1 MDTFLVGNGG
11 GFSGDRVDAP
21 IPVMRSLVARGLP
34 AALFFETLGE
44 RTVALAQ
51 LERRR
56 DPELG
61 YEPMLERLLEPVLR
75 DAVTHRIP
83 ILGNFGAANP
93 PAAGR
98 LVARLAMRLGLPECR
113 IAVVTGD
120 DVTTS
125 IALDQLPVHEADDSL
140 DMKSARLVSANAY
153 IGAEPL
159 VEALRQGADVVV
171 AGRTS
176 DPALAIAPLAHH
188 FGWDFGD
195 WERLAVGA
203 ACGHLLEC
211 GSQVTG
217 GVFWDPG
224 CKDIPDPWNIGFPIA
239 EVSAEGGLVIT
250 KPEDTGGVV
259 DLRTVKEQLLYELH
273 DPARYVTPDV
283 VLDITGCAAEQ
294 VGKDRVALRGMR
306 GHSRP
311 DTLKVTACF
320 EGTWLGEG
328 EVSVAGPNALAR
340 AKATAEVLHRR
351 LAMRGLPV
359 RARVD
364 LIGVA
369 SVHDSDDGALW
380 RGYQGPEPPEVRIRL
395 AAEGSDRDAVD
406 QAAREVLALLCCG
419 TAGTGGAR
427 WRLTPRILTRSYLVL
442 RERVPT
448 HVVVKAAREMATATS
463 LAR

>member
-1 MDTFLVGNGG
+1 MTFLVGNGG

-21 IPVMRSLVARGLP
+21 IPVVRSLVARGLP
-34 AALFFETLGE
+34 AAMFFETLGE

-61 YEPMLERLLEPVLR
+61 YEPMLERLLEPILADCFR
-75 DAVTHRIP
+75 HRIP

-93 PAAGR
+93 PAAAR
-98 LVARLAMRLGLPECR
+98 LVARLALRLGLPGLK
-113 IAVVTGD
+113 IAVIGGD
-120 DVTTS
+120 DVMGS
-125 IALDQLPVHEADDSL
+125 IALDQLPVHEADGSIDT
-140 DMKSARLVSANAY
+140 KSARLVAANAY

-176 DPALAIAPLAHH
+176 DPALAIAPLVHH
-188 FGWDFGD
+188 FGWSFDD
-195 WERLAVGA
+195 WQKLAVGA

-224 CKDIPDPWNIGFPIA
+224 CKDIPDPANIGFPIA
-239 EVSAEGGLVIT
+239 EVTAEGGLVIT
-250 KPEDTGGVV
+250 KPEDTGGIV
-259 DLRTVKEQLLYELH
+259 DLRTIKEQLLYELH
-273 DPARYVTPDV
+273 DPSHYITPDV
-283 VLDITGCAAEQ
+283 VLDISGCTVEQ
-294 VGKDRVALRGMR
+294 VGKDRVAIHGLRG
-306 GHSRP
+306 HPRP
-311 DTLKVTACF
+311 ETLKVTASF
-320 EGTWLGEG
+320 EGSWLGEG

-340 AKATAEVLHRR
+340 ARATADVLLRR
-351 LAMRGLPV
+351 LEMRRLGV

-369 SVHDSDDGALW
+369 SVLDSDDGALW
-380 RGYQGPEPPEVRIRL
+380 RGYDGPEPPEVRIRL
-395 AAEGSDRDAVD
+395 AAEGADRDAVD

-448 HVVVKAAREMATATS
+448 TVRVRTAQEM
-463 LAR
+463 LA

>member
-1 MDTFLVGNGG
+1 MSNIFLVGNGA

-21 IPVMRSLVARGLP
+21 IPVVRSLVRRGLP

-61 YEPMLERLLEPVLR
+61 YEPMLERLLEPVLADCFR
-75 DAVTHRIP
+75 HRIP

-93 PAAGR
+93 PAAAR
-98 LVARLAMRLGLPECR
+98 LIARLALRLGLPDLR
-113 IAVVTGD
+113 IAVVAGD
-120 DVTTS
+120 DVKDS
-125 IALDQLPVHEADDSL
+125 IALDQLPVHEADGSIDTR
-140 DMKSARLVSANAY
+140 SARLVAANAY

-176 DPALAIAPLAHH
+176 DPALAIAPLVHH
-188 FGWDFGD
+188 FGWRLDD
-195 WERLAVGA
+195 WEKLAVGA

-224 CKDIPDPWNIGFPIA
+224 FKDIPDPANIGFPIA
-239 EVSAEGGLVIT
+239 EVTAEGGLVIT
-250 KPEDTGGVV
+250 KPEDTGGIV

-273 DPARYVTPDV
+273 DPAHYITPDV
-283 VLDITGCAAEQ
+283 VLDITGCTLEQ
-294 VGKDRVALRGMR
+294 VGKDRVAVRGLRGKPA
-306 GHSRP
+306 P
-311 DTLKVTACF
+311 DTLKVTASF
-320 EGTWLGEG
+320 EGSWLGEG

-340 AKATAEVLHRR
+340 ARATADVLLERLRR
-351 LAMRGLPV
+351 RGLNV

-380 RGYQGPEPPEVRIRL
+380 RGYEGPEPPDIRIRL

-448 HVVVKAAREMATATS
+448 SVTTRTAREIAA
-463 LAR
+463 

>member
-1 MDTFLVGNGG
+1 MSSSGGTFLVGNGA

-21 IPVMRSLVARGLP
+21 IPVVRSLVRRGLP

-56 DPELG
+56 DPSLG
-61 YEPMLERLLEPVLR
+61 YEPMLERLLESVLA
-75 DAVTHRIP
+75 DCHAHRIP

-93 PAAGR
+93 PAAAR
-98 LVARLAMRLGLPECR
+98 VVAALAVRLGLPALR
-113 IAVVTGD
+113 IAVVAGD
-120 DVTTS
+120 DVMDS
-125 IALDQLPVHEADDSL
+125 IALDQLPVHEADGSIDL
-140 DMKSARLVSANAY
+140 RAARLVAANAY

-159 VEALRQGADVVV
+159 VRALADGADVVV

-188 FGWDFGD
+188 FGWAWDD
-195 WERLAVGA
+195 WEKLAVGA

-224 CKDIPDPWNIGFPIA
+224 FKDIPDPADIGFPIA
-239 EVSAEGGLVIT
+239 EVTAAGGLTIT
-250 KPEDTGGVV
+250 KPEGTGGVV

-273 DPARYVTPDV
+273 DPARYITPDV
-283 VLDITGCAAEQ
+283 VLDIAGCSLEQ
-294 VGKDRVALRGMR
+294 SGPDRVAVRGLRG
-306 GHSRP
+306 HPAP

-320 EGTWLGEG
+320 KGSWLGEG

-340 AKATAEVLHRR
+340 AKATADVLLERLRR
-351 LAMRGLPV
+351 RGLAV

-364 LIGVA
+364 LIGVS

-380 RGYQGPEPPEVRIRL
+380 RGYAGPEPDEIRIRL
-395 AAEGSDRDAVD
+395 AAEGADRDAVD
-406 QAAREVLALLCCG
+406 QAAREVLAMLCCG

-427 WRLTPRILTRSYLVL
+427 WRVTPRILTRSHLVL

-448 HVVVKAAREMATATS
+448 AVSVRTAAEIVR
-463 LAR
+463 

>member
-1 MDTFLVGNGG
+1 MTFLVGNGG

-21 IPVMRSLVARGLP
+21 IPVVRSLVARGLP
-34 AALFFETLGE
+34 AAMFFETLGE

-61 YEPMLERLLEPVLR
+61 YEPMLERLLEPILADCFR
-75 DAVTHRIP
+75 ARIP

-93 PAAGR
+93 PAAAR
-98 LVARLAMRLGLPECR
+98 LVARLALRLGLPDLK
-113 IAVVTGD
+113 IAVVGGD
-120 DVTTS
+120 DVMGS
-125 IALDQLPVHEADDSL
+125 IALDQLPVHEADGSIDT
-140 DMKSARLVSANAY
+140 KSARLVAANAY

-159 VEALRQGADVVV
+159 VEALRLGADVVV

-176 DPALAIAPLAHH
+176 DPALAIAPLVHH
-188 FGWDFGD
+188 FGWSFED
-195 WERLAVGA
+195 WEKLAVGA

-224 CKDIPDPWNIGFPIA
+224 FKDIPDPANLGFPIA
-239 EVSAEGGLVIT
+239 EVTAEGGLVIT
-250 KPEDTGGVV
+250 KPEDTGGIV
-259 DLRTVKEQLLYELH
+259 DLRTIKEQLLYELH
-273 DPARYVTPDV
+273 DPAHYITPDV
-283 VLDITGCAAEQ
+283 VLDISQCHVEQ
-294 VGKDRVALRGMR
+294 VGKDRVAIHGLRGR
-306 GHSRP
+306 ARP
-311 DTLKVTACF
+311 ETLKVTASF
-320 EGTWLGEG
+320 EGSWLGEG

-340 AKATAEVLHRR
+340 ARATADVLLRR
-351 LAMRGLPV
+351 LEMRALGV

-364 LIGVA
+364 LIGIA
-369 SVHDSDDGALW
+369 SVLDSDDGALW
-380 RGYQGPEPPEVRIRL
+380 RGYEGPEPPEVRIRL
-395 AAEGSDRDAVD
+395 AAEGADRDNVD
-406 QAAREVLALLCCG
+406 QAAREVLAMLCCG

-448 HVVVKAAREMATATS
+448 SVVVRAAQE
-463 LAR
+463 LA

>member
-1 MDTFLVGNGG
+1 MSPFLVGNGA

-21 IPVMRSLVARGLP
+21 IPVVRSLVQRGLP
-34 AALFFETLGE
+34 AAMFFEVLGE

-61 YEPMLERLLEPVLR
+61 YEPMLERLLAPILK
-75 DAVTHRIP
+75 DCADHRIP

-93 PAAGR
+93 PAAAR
-98 LVARLAMRLGLPECR
+98 LIARLALRLGLPKLR
-113 IAVVTGD
+113 IAVVYGD
-120 DVTTS
+120 DVKDS
-125 IALDQLPVHEADDSL
+125 IALDQLPVHEADGSIDTGNA
-140 DMKSARLVSANAY
+140 KLVAANAY

-159 VEALRQGADVVV
+159 VQALRDGADVVV

-176 DPALAIAPLAHH
+176 DPALAIAPLVHH
-188 FGWDFGD
+188 FGWSLQD
-195 WERLAVGA
+195 WQKLAVGA

-224 CKDIPDPWNIGFPIA
+224 RKDIPDPANIGFPIA
-239 EVSAEGGLVIT
+239 EVTADGGLVIT
-250 KPEDTGGVV
+250 KPADTGGVV

-273 DPARYVTPDV
+273 DPSTYITPDV
-283 VLDITGCAAEQ
+283 VLDITGCSLEQ
-294 VGKDRVALRGMR
+294 VGKDRVAVHGLRG
-306 GHSRP
+306 RP
-311 DTLKVTACF
+311 APETLKVTASF
-320 EGTWLGEG
+320 EGSWLGEG
-328 EVSVAGPNALAR
+328 EVSVAGPNALGR
-340 AKATAEVLHRR
+340 AKATADVLLQR
-351 LAMRGLPV
+351 LKLRGLPV

-369 SVHDSDDGALW
+369 SVHDNDDGALW
-380 RGYQGPEPPEVRIRL
+380 RGYDGPEPPEVRIRL
-395 AAEGSDRDAVD
+395 AAEGADKDAVD

-448 HVVVKAAREMATATS
+448 RFTVQTAQEMVA
-463 LAR
+463 

>member
-1 MDTFLVGNGG
+1 MSGGTFLVGNGA

-21 IPVMRSLVARGLP
+21 VPVVRSLVRRGLP

-56 DPELG
+56 DPALG
-61 YEPMLERLLEPVLR
+61 YEPMLERLLEPVLADCHR
-75 DAVTHRIP
+75 HRIP

-93 PAAGR
+93 PAAAR
-98 LVARLAMRLGLPECR
+98 VVAALAVRLGLPGLR
-113 IAVVTGD
+113 IAIVTGD
-120 DVTTS
+120 DVKDS
-125 IALDQLPVHEADDSL
+125 VSLDQLPVHEADGSIDL
-140 DMKSARLVSANAY
+140 RSARLVAANAY

-159 VEALRQGADVVV
+159 VRALAEGADVVV

-176 DPALAIAPLAHH
+176 DPALAIAPLVHH
-188 FGWDFGD
+188 FGWAWDD
-195 WERLAVGA
+195 WDKLAVGA

-224 CKDIPDPWNIGFPIA
+224 FKDIPDPANIGFPIA
-239 EVSAEGGLVIT
+239 EVTGAGGLVIT
-250 KPEDTGGVV
+250 KPEGTGGVV

-273 DPARYVTPDV
+273 DPARYITPDV
-283 VLDITGCAAEQ
+283 VLDITGCALEQ
-294 VGKDRVALRGMR
+294 EGPDRVAVRGLRG
-306 GHSRP
+306 HPAP

-320 EGTWLGEG
+320 EGSWLGEG

-340 AKATAEVLHRR
+340 AKATADVLLERLRR
-351 LAMRGLPV
+351 RGLPV
-359 RARVD
+359 RARAD
-364 LIGVA
+364 LIGVS

-380 RGYQGPEPPEVRIRL
+380 RAHQGPEPNEIRVRL
-395 AAEGSDRDAVD
+395 AAEGADRDAVD
-406 QAAREVLALLCCG
+406 QAAREALALLCCG

-427 WRLTPRILTRSYLVL
+427 WRVTPRILTRSHLVL

-448 HVVVKAAREMATATS
+448 GVAVRTAGEI
-463 LAR
+463 AG

>member
-1 MDTFLVGNGG
+1 MSDTFLVGNGA

-21 IPVMRSLVARGLP
+21 IPVVRTMIRRGLP

-56 DPELG
+56 DPEAG
-61 YEPMLERLLEPVLR
+61 YEPMLERLLEPVLADCFR
-75 DAVTHRIP
+75 HRIP
-83 ILGNFGAANP
+83 ILGNYGAANP
-93 PAAGR
+93 PAAAR
-98 LVARLAMRLGLPECR
+98 LIARLAMRLGLPELR
-113 IAVVTGD
+113 IGLVTGD
-120 DVTTS
+120 DVMGR
-125 IALDQLPVHEADDSL
+125 IALDQLPVHEADGSL
-140 DMKSARLVSANAY
+140 DMRSARLVAANAY
-153 IGAEPL
+153 IGARPL
-159 VEALRQGADVVV
+159 AEALARGADVVV

-176 DPALAIAPLAHH
+176 DPALAIAPLMHH
-188 FGWDFGD
+188 FGWGWED
-195 WERLAVGA
+195 WQRLAVGA

-224 CKDIPDPWNIGFPIA
+224 FKDIPDPANIGFPIA
-239 EVSAEGGLVIT
+239 EVTAEGGLVIT
-250 KPEDTGGVV
+250 KAEDTGGLV

-283 VLDITGCAAEQ
+283 VLDITGCTLEQ
-294 VGKDRVALRGMR
+294 AGKDRVAVRGLRG
-306 GHSRP
+306 HP
-311 DTLKVTACF
+311 APETLKVTASF
-320 EGTWLGEG
+320 EGSWLGEG

-340 AKATAEVLHRR
+340 ARATAEVLLERLRR
-351 LAMRGLPV
+351 RGLQV

-380 RGYQGPEPPEVRIRL
+380 RGYTGPEPPEVRIRL
-395 AAEGSDRDAVD
+395 AAEGWDRDAVD

-419 TAGTGGAR
+419 AAGTGGAR
-427 WRLTPRILTRSYLVL
+427 WRTTPRILTRSYLVL

-448 HVVVKAAREMATATS
+448 SVSVRSAEEIAA
-463 LAR
+463 

>member
-1 MDTFLVGNGG
+1 MSTTFLVGNGG

-21 IPVMRSLVARGLP
+21 IPVVRTLVRRGLP

-56 DPELG
+56 DPSLG
-61 YEPMLERLLEPVLR
+61 YEPMLERLLEPILADCFR
-75 DAVTHRIP
+75 HRIP
-83 ILGNFGAANP
+83 ILGNYGAANP
-93 PAAGR
+93 PAAAA
-98 LVARLAMRLGLPECR
+98 LVARLALRLGLPDLK
-113 IAVVTGD
+113 IGLVTGD
-120 DVTTS
+120 DVSTS

-140 DMKSARLVSANAY
+140 DMKAARLVAANAY

-159 VEALRQGADVVV
+159 VRALAEGADVVV

-176 DPALAIAPLAHH
+176 DPALAIAPLVHH
-188 FGWDFGD
+188 FGWSWDD
-195 WERLAVGA
+195 WQRLAVGA

-224 CKDIPDPWNIGFPIA
+224 FKDIPDPANIGFPIA
-239 EVSAEGGLVIT
+239 EVTDDGGLVIT
-250 KPEDTGGVV
+250 KAEDTGGLV

-273 DPARYVTPDV
+273 DPAHYITPDV
-283 VLDITGCAAEQ
+283 VLDITGCGLEQ
-294 VGKDRVALRGMR
+294 VGKDRVAVHGLRGR
-306 GHSRP
+306 ARP
-311 DTLKVTACF
+311 DTLKVTASF
-320 EGTWLGEG
+320 EGSWLGEG

-340 AKATAEVLHRR
+340 AKATAEVLLQRMT
-351 LAMRGLPV
+351 LRGLPV
-359 RARVD
+359 RTRVD

-395 AAEGSDRDAVD
+395 AAEGADRDAVD

-448 HVVVKAAREMATATS
+448 AVSVRTAKEIAS
-463 LAR
+463 

>member
-1 MDTFLVGNGG
+1 MSNIFLVGNGA

-21 IPVMRSLVARGLP
+21 IPVVRSLVRRGLP

-61 YEPMLERLLEPVLR
+61 YEPMLERLLEPVLADCFR
-75 DAVTHRIP
+75 HRIP

-93 PAAGR
+93 PAAAR
-98 LVARLAMRLGLPECR
+98 LIARLALRLGLPDLR
-113 IAVVTGD
+113 IAVVAGD
-120 DVTTS
+120 DVKDS
-125 IALDQLPVHEADDSL
+125 IALDQLPVHEADGSIDTR
-140 DMKSARLVSANAY
+140 SARLVAANAY

-176 DPALAIAPLAHH
+176 DPALAIAPLVHH
-188 FGWDFGD
+188 FGWRLDD
-195 WERLAVGA
+195 WEKLAVGA

-224 CKDIPDPWNIGFPIA
+224 FKDIPDPANIGFPIA
-239 EVSAEGGLVIT
+239 EVTAEGGLVIT
-250 KPEDTGGVV
+250 KPEDTGGIV

-273 DPARYVTPDV
+273 DPAHYITPDV
-283 VLDITGCAAEQ
+283 VLDITGCTLEQ
-294 VGKDRVALRGMR
+294 VGKDRVAVRGLRGKPA
-306 GHSRP
+306 P
-311 DTLKVTACF
+311 DTLKVTASF
-320 EGTWLGEG
+320 EGSWLGEG

-340 AKATAEVLHRR
+340 ARATADVLLERLRR
-351 LAMRGLPV
+351 RGLNV

-380 RGYQGPEPPEVRIRL
+380 RGYEGPEPPDIRIRL

-448 HVVVKAAREMATATS
+448 SVSTRTAREIAA
-463 LAR
+463 

>member
-1 MDTFLVGNGG
+1 MTATFLVGNGA

-21 IPVMRSLVARGLP
+21 IPVVRTLIRRGLP
-34 AALFFETLGE
+34 AALFFEVLGE

-61 YEPMLERLLEPVLR
+61 YEPMLERLLAPILA
-75 DAVTHRIP
+75 DCFQARIP
-83 ILGNFGAANP
+83 ILGNYGAANP
-93 PAAGR
+93 AAAAR
-98 LVARLAMRLGLPECR
+98 LVARLALRLGLPDLK
-113 IAVVTGD
+113 VGLVLGD
-120 DVTTS
+120 DVTGS

-140 DMKSARLVSANAY
+140 DMKAARLVAANAY

-159 VEALRQGADVVV
+159 ARALAEGADVVV

-176 DPALAIAPLAHH
+176 DPALAIAPLVHH
-188 FGWDFGD
+188 FGWSWQD
-195 WERLAVGA
+195 WEKLAVGA

-224 CKDIPDPWNIGFPIA
+224 FKDIPDPANIGFPIA
-239 EVSAEGGLVIT
+239 EVTAAGGLVIT
-250 KPEDTGGVV
+250 KAEDTGGLV
-259 DLRTVKEQLLYELH
+259 DPRTVKEQLLYELH
-273 DPARYVTPDV
+273 DPAAYITPDV
-283 VLDITGCAAEQ
+283 VLDISGCSVEA
-294 VGKDRVALRGMR
+294 VGKDRVAVHGLAGRA
-306 GHSRP
+306 RP
-311 DTLKVTACF
+311 DTLKVTASF
-320 EGTWLGEG
+320 EGSWLGEG

-340 AKATAEVLHRR
+340 AKATAEVLLQR
-351 LAMRGLPV
+351 LRLRGLPV

-380 RGYQGPEPPEVRIRL
+380 RAYQGPEPPEVRIRL
-395 AAEGSDRDAVD
+395 AAEGADRDAVD

-448 HVVVKAAREMATATS
+448 SVSVRSAREIAS
-463 LAR
+463 

>member
-1 MDTFLVGNGG
+1 MSGTFLVGNGA

-21 IPVMRSLVARGLP
+21 VPVVRSLVRRGLP

-56 DPELG
+56 DPALG
-61 YEPMLERLLEPVLR
+61 YEPMLERLLEPVLA
-75 DAVTHRIP
+75 DCHAHRIP
-83 ILGNFGAANP
+83 VLGNFGAANP
-93 PAAGR
+93 PAAAR
-98 LVARLAMRLGLPECR
+98 VVAALAVRLGLPELR

-120 DVTTS
+120 DVKDS
-125 IALDQLPVHEADDSL
+125 VSLDQLPVHEADGSIDL
-140 DMKSARLVSANAY
+140 RSARLVAANAY

-159 VEALRQGADVVV
+159 VRALAEGADVVV

-176 DPALAIAPLAHH
+176 DPALAIAPLVHH
-188 FGWDFGD
+188 FGWAWGD
-195 WERLAVGA
+195 WEMLAVGA

-224 CKDIPDPWNIGFPIA
+224 FKDIPDPANIGFPIA
-239 EVSAEGGLVIT
+239 EVTAAGGLVIT
-250 KPEDTGGVV
+250 KPEGTGGVV

-273 DPARYVTPDV
+273 DPARYITPDV
-283 VLDITGCAAEQ
+283 VLDISGCSLEQ
-294 VGKDRVALRGMR
+294 EGPDRVAVRGLRG
-306 GHSRP
+306 HPAP
-311 DTLKVTACF
+311 DTLKVTASF
-320 EGTWLGEG
+320 EGSWLGEG

-340 AKATAEVLHRR
+340 AKATADVLLERLRR
-351 LAMRGLPV
+351 RGLAV

-369 SVHDSDDGALW
+369 SVLDSDDGALW
-380 RGYQGPEPPEVRIRL
+380 RAHEGPEPNEIRVRL
-395 AAEGSDRDAVD
+395 AAEGADRDAVD
-406 QAAREVLALLCCG
+406 QAAREALALLCCG

-427 WRLTPRILTRSYLVL
+427 WRVTPRILTRSHLVL

-448 HVVVKAAREMATATS
+448 GVSVRAAGEMVA
-463 LAR
+463 

>member
-1 MDTFLVGNGG
+1 MAGGDGGGTFLVGNGA

-21 IPVMRSLVARGLP
+21 IPVVRSLIRRGLP
-34 AALFFETLGE
+34 AALFFEVLGE

-61 YEPMLERLLEPVLR
+61 YEPMLERLLEPILA
-75 DAVTHRIP
+75 DCHAHRIP
-83 ILGNFGAANP
+83 ILGNYGAANP
-93 PAAGR
+93 PAAAA
-98 LVARLAMRLGLPECR
+98 LVARLAMRLGLPDLR
-113 IAVVTGD
+113 IGLVTGD
-120 DVTTS
+120 DVSGT
-125 IALDQLPVHEADDSL
+125 IALDQLPVHEADGSL
-140 DMKSARLVSANAY
+140 DMRSARLVAANAY

-159 VEALRQGADVVV
+159 VRALAEGADVVV

-176 DPALAIAPLAHH
+176 DPALAIAPLVHH
-188 FGWDFGD
+188 FGWGWED
-195 WERLAVGA
+195 WQTLAVGA

-224 CKDIPDPWNIGFPIA
+224 FKDIPDPANIGFPIA
-239 EVSAEGGLVIT
+239 EVTAEGGLTIT
-250 KPEDTGGVV
+250 KAEDTGGLV

-283 VLDITGCAAEQ
+283 VLDITGCALEQ
-294 VGKDRVALRGMR
+294 AGQDRVAVRGLRG
-306 GHSRP
+306 HPRP
-311 DTLKVTACF
+311 DSLKVTASF
-320 EGTWLGEG
+320 EGSWLGEG

-340 AKATAEVLHRR
+340 ARATAEVLLQR
-351 LAMRGLPV
+351 LRLRGLPV

-380 RGYQGPEPPEVRIRL
+380 RAYQGPEPPEVRVRL
-395 AAEGSDRDAVD
+395 AAEGADRDAVD

-448 HVVVKAAREMATATS
+448 TVAVRTAKEMAA
-463 LAR
+463 